1 MRGPPMPAPNPFRP
15 PGAPVAASQFYPQQS
30 QHQAAPPTYSEKH
43 PPGYPSGFPPAY
55 PPAYPPGYPPQPA
68 PVPVH
73 NAPQQS
79 SPPVYS
85 EKKAQAYEDDELIAI
100 RLAIKELDVNTGMP
114 SPVSDTPQ
122 NSRPDHNQESDEQ
135 LAVRLALED
144 MGITVDP
151 SSIQENKH
159 RAMQNRIRSPPR
171 VSSPVYD
178 QESDEQLAIRLAF
191 EDMGGNSTSLCKTR
205 ESKSQQALRHQ
216 HEHQSGPS
224 APLPGYDI
232 ESDEKLAIQLS
243 LESFKE
249 QKAHAPAQAK
259 VPATIRDQSILRHQ
273 PSGNLTSGHDRYGSA
288 SSTRR
293 VRPFEESTDKVPQ
306 LFLVAPALEEPIIDG
321 TYRPFRILAPCQAP
335 SILEGGDED
344 SIHLTHHEGYTI
356 KNPRDLV
363 HKCRDFLRALD
374 AITAYLFIGAAAVG
388 IAHGFTIDPTDFHRP
403 LNGFS
408 RMAQNRTHL
417 RRVGV
422 QAHELYKKQWVVDN
436 HQIEAMIKLFQ
447 SAEFADQ
454 GGNMRFNVRPI
465 HFGGP
470 TKWVCEECYQLL
482 TRDRTIPVDHLMTL
496 DEYADLTKQATEV
509 NVVLRCSAS
518 VITFTRMLKKYV
530 QVRKAIIR
538 IESGYF
544 QTAERQSGTQ
554 FEAIQNQFI
563 ELAKALKPQPLTS
576 LEIRG
581 DNECGPV
588 FMGLQ
593 RVLKCTDLEI
603 LQVTGMPHFL
613 EGRDLIHST
622 YKLRQLKLD
631 GVHVDT
637 QESAENLSKMLR
649 ANTVL
654 KVFGLSR
661 SRLTL
666 DAISVLNSNDRV
678 KKRFGEL
685 SQLNISNNDFG
696 AATARSLVAMAL
708 KGSCLQRLDLSNSR
722 GIGDAGCREILELL
736 QVKGRRLDTIVTDGT
751 GISNDTAGRMDKFR
765 HHRH

>member
-1 MRGPPMPAPNPFRP
+1 
-15 PGAPVAASQFYPQQS
+15 
-30 QHQAAPPTYSEKH
+30 
-43 PPGYPSGFPPAY
+43 
-55 PPAYPPGYPPQPA
+55 
-68 PVPVH
+68 
-73 NAPQQS
+73 
-79 SPPVYS
+79 
-85 EKKAQAYEDDELIAI
+85 
-100 RLAIKELDVNTGMP
+100 MP
-114 SPVSDTPQ
+114 SPVSDTQ
-122 NSRPDHNQESDEQ
+122 NSRRQASQHRPSGASRVPPPDHDQESDEQ

-151 SSIQENKH
+151 SSIQESKGH
-159 RAMQNRIRSPPR
+159 RAVQNRISNPPR

-178 QESDEQLAIRLAF
+178 QESDEKLAIRLAF
-191 EDMGGNSTSLCKTR
+191 EDMGGNSASLSNTR
-205 ESKSQQALRHQ
+205 ESKSQQTLQHQ
-216 HEHQSGPS
+216 HKHQSGPS
-224 APLPGYDI
+224 APIPGYDI

-249 QKAHAPAQAK
+249 QKAYIPVREAK
-259 VPATIRDQSILRHQ
+259 VPAAIRDLSILQHQ

-288 SSTRR
+288 SSNRR
-293 VRPFEESTDKVPQ
+293 VRPFEESTDKMPQ

-422 QAHELYKKQWVVDN
+422 QARELYKKQWVVDN

-509 NVVLRCSAS
+509 DVVLRCSAS
-518 VITFTRMLKKYV
+518 VITFTRMLEKYV

-554 FEAIQNQFI
+554 FEAVQNQFI
-563 ELAKALKPQPLTS
+563 ELAKALKLQPLMS

-631 GVHVDT
+631 GVHIDT
-637 QESAENLSKMLR
+637 QEAAENLSKLLR

-666 DAISVLNSNDRV
+666 DAISILNSNDRV